1 MVPDVVCHG
10 SLSPTWPSLYTPTAN
25 PLPTNLPST
34 HPLTHPLTQS
44 PTHCHLPR
52 RFGVIL
58 FEVLN
63 RKLMLVDEIK
73 DDPRKDAQD
82 YAERVARGF
91 RPEIPWRW
99 PSQLV
104 ELIQACWH
112 QVCEQGQ
119 KCGEKVWG
127 TSVGRQV
134 WEDECG
140 VTVWEG

>member
-1 MVPDVVCHG
+1 
-10 SLSPTWPSLYTPTAN
+10 
-25 PLPTNLPST
+25 
-34 HPLTHPLTQS
+34 
-44 PTHCHLPR
+44 
-52 RFGVIL
+52 
-58 FEVLN
+58 
-63 RKLMLVDEIK
+63 MLVDEIK

-119 KCGEKVWG
+119 ECGE
-127 TSVGRQV
+127 SVGQL
-134 WEDECG
+134 
-140 VTVWEG
+140 VWEGKCRCGCRCFLLPPLSALLLPHLRPAPALIVWTPLTPQPLLHASQLHRLD